1 VASFDH
7 SVILILGGR
16 DKGASYDPLIQ
27 AMQGKV
33 KHVLLIGEASGK
45 IAAAIDN
52 RFPVTQVSSLED
64 AVREGAKLGEQGDIV
79 LLSPACA
86 SFDMFDNYEH
96 RGRVFKKAVQ
106 ELPQ

>member
-1 VASFDH
+1 
-7 SVILILGGR
+7 
-16 DKGASYDPLIQ
+16 
-27 AMQGKV
+27 MQSKV
-33 KHVLLIGEASGK
+33 KHVLLIGEASER
-45 IAAAIDN
+45 IAEAIDKE
-52 RFPVTQVSSLED
+52 FPFTRMPSLED
-64 AVREGAKLGEQGDIV
+64 AVREGARIGEAGDVV